1 MWQVHG
7 GAGEG
12 EGGRVPAAS
21 SRRVPA
27 TSSLHEKL
35 AVTLRLPL
43 LTGKRTRH
51 TFCTYCTCYTLQLK
65 DHYVGFNRLQCMV
78 QFYISHLQQ

>member
-1 MWQVHG
+1 MWQGHG

-21 SRRVPA
+21 SRRVTA
-27 TSSLHEKL
+27 ASSLHEL

-51 TFCTYCTCYTLQLK
+51 TFCTYCTCYTQQLK
-65 DHYVGFNRLQCMV
+65 DHFVGFNRLQCMV
-78 QFYISHLQQ
+78 QFYISNLQQ